1 MTTPT
6 TTIPMYD
13 FKYAVTTSK
22 SRVVGLL
29 KMMSGYQWF
38 YIGAILSL
46 VLAAMGRAGGFLLIG
61 WFVDDLLKPLPQ
73 LTDMSALSGLGAQ
86 SFTFIRPDLVSLIPL
101 VALGYLVL
109 ALTEGSF
116 NFLRGRWA
124 AYTAENVVWRIKNY
138 VYDHI
143 QRLTF
148 SYHDRMQTGEL
159 LQRATS
165 DVDAVRR
172 FYAEELVEL
181 GRIAILFLV
190 NLVAIMTL
198 NFQLAILSIFILP
211 LLALISIYFFRK
223 ISKKYEE
230 FQDKEAALSTTLQ
243 ENLSGVRV
251 VKAFARQ
258 EYEENKFEKTNVAR
272 YNSGRQL
279 LRLHAMYWP
288 LTDIIVG
295 AQLITGLTIAAIL
308 ASDGVLTVGDYV
320 SYAGMIGALINPM
333 RQLGRLIVAISTG
346 LVSYDRLSEII
357 REDREELGE
366 NMASPVT
373 EIHGE
378 VVFDNVIFEYN
389 KDEPVLHNI
398 NFICKPGETIAL
410 LGSTGSGKTTLVTL
424 LGRFYE
430 YTSGRILLDGIDLKQ
445 YPKSFLRKNI
455 GVVQQ
460 EAFLFSRTIRE
471 NITLG
476 VDRQVSDEEVIAVAK
491 AAAIHDSIMSF
502 PEGYK
507 TLVGERGVTLSG
519 GQKQRVA
526 LARILLKNP
535 SLLILDDATSAVD
548 TETEAHIRNALR
560 EMNDKRTTF
569 IIAHRITTVMHADKI
584 LVMDKGRIVQVGTH
598 EELVNQPGIYQRTY
612 EMQARIEDELEKEL
626 ANV

>member
-13 FKYAVTTSK
+13 FRHAVTTSK
-22 SRVVGLL
+22 RRVVGLL

-38 YIGAILSL
+38 YLGAIISL
-46 VLAAMGRAGGFLLIG
+46 ILAAMGRAGGFLLIG

-73 LTDMSALSGLGAQ
+73 FTDMTALAGLGAQ
-86 SFTFIRPDLVSLIPL
+86 SFTFIRPDLASLIPL
-101 VALGYLVL
+101 VALGYLCL
-109 ALTEGSF
+109 ALTEGGF

-124 AYTAENVVWRIKNY
+124 SYTAENVVWRIKNY
-138 VYDHI
+138 VYDHL

-148 SYHDRMQTGEL
+148 GYHDRMQTGEL
-159 LQRATS
+159 LQRSTS
-165 DVDAVRR
+165 DVDAVKR
-172 FYAEELVEL
+172 FYSEELVEL
-181 GRIAILFLV
+181 GRITILFLV
-190 NLVAIMTL
+190 NFVAIMTL
-198 NFQLAILSIFILP
+198 SFQLALLSVVILPALAVISIF
-211 LLALISIYFFRK
+211 FFRK
-223 ISKKYEE
+223 ISKKYED
-230 FQDKEAALSTTLQ
+230 FQEREAELSTTLQ

-258 EYEENKFEKTNVAR
+258 DYETNKFEKTNLAR
-272 YNSGRQL
+272 YNSGKQL

-295 AQLITGLTIAAIL
+295 AQLITGLVIAAIL
-308 ASDGVLTVGDYV
+308 ASDGVLTVGAYV

-333 RQLGRLIVAISTG
+333 RQLGRLVVAISQG
-346 LVSYDRLSEII
+346 LVSYDRLAEII
-357 REDREELGE
+357 REEREDLGE
-366 NMASPVT
+366 NIASPVA
-373 EIHGE
+373 EIRGD
-378 VVFDNVIFEYN
+378 VVFENLTFEYD
-389 KDEPVLHNI
+389 KDQPVLHNI
-398 NFICKPGETIAL
+398 NFTCKPGETIAL

-430 YTSGRILLDGIDLKQ
+430 YTGGRILLDGIELKQ
-445 YPKSFLRKNI
+445 YPKSFLRKQI

-476 VDRQVSDEEVIAVAK
+476 VDRKVGDDEVIAVAK
-491 AAAIHDSIMSF
+491 AAAIHDSIMTF
-502 PEGYK
+502 PEGYN

-535 SLLILDDATSAVD
+535 NLLILDDATSAVD

-560 EMNDKRTTF
+560 DMNDKRTTF
-569 IIAHRITTVMHADKI
+569 IIAHRINTVMHADKI
-584 LVMDKGRIVQVGTH
+584 LVLDKGRIVQVGTH
-598 EELVNQPGIYQRTY
+598 EELVNQPGIYRRTY

>member
-13 FKYAVTTSK
+13 FRHAVTTSK
-22 SRVVGLL
+22 RRVVGLL

-38 YIGAILSL
+38 YIGAIISL
-46 VLAAMGRAGGFLLIG
+46 ILAAMGRAGGFLLIG

-73 LTDMSALSGLGAQ
+73 FTDMTALSGLGVQ
-86 SFTFIRPDLVSLIPL
+86 SFTFIRPDLASLIPL
-101 VALGYLVL
+101 VALGYLCL
-109 ALTEGSF
+109 ALTEGGF

-124 AYTAENVVWRIKNY
+124 SYTAENVVWRIKNY
-138 VYDHI
+138 VYDHL

-148 SYHDRMQTGEL
+148 GYHDRMQTGEL
-159 LQRATS
+159 LQRSTS
-165 DVDAVRR
+165 DVDAVKR
-172 FYAEELVEL
+172 FYSEELVEL
-181 GRIAILFLV
+181 GRITILFLV
-190 NLVAIMTL
+190 NFVAIMTL
-198 NFQLAILSIFILP
+198 SFQLALLSVVILPALAVISIF
-211 LLALISIYFFRK
+211 FFRR
-223 ISKKYEE
+223 ISKKYED
-230 FQDKEAALSTTLQ
+230 FQEREAELSTTLQ

-258 EYEENKFEKTNVAR
+258 DYETNKFEKTNLAR
-272 YNSGRQL
+272 YNSGKQL

-295 AQLITGLTIAAIL
+295 AQLITGLVIAAIL
-308 ASDGVLTVGDYV
+308 ASDGVLTVGAYV

-333 RQLGRLIVAISTG
+333 RQLGRLVVAISQG
-346 LVSYDRLSEII
+346 LVSYDRLAEII
-357 REDREELGE
+357 REEREDLGE
-366 NMASPVT
+366 NIASPVA
-373 EIHGE
+373 EIRGE
-378 VVFDNVIFEYN
+378 VVFENLTFEYD
-389 KDEPVLHNI
+389 KDQPVLHNI
-398 NFICKPGETIAL
+398 NFTCKPGETIAL

-430 YTSGRILLDGIDLKQ
+430 YTSGRILLDGIELKQ
-445 YPKSFLRKNI
+445 YPKSFLRKQI

-476 VDRQVSDEEVIAVAK
+476 VDRKVSDEEVIAVAK
-491 AAAIHDSIMSF
+491 AAAIHDSIMTF
-502 PEGYK
+502 PEGYN

-535 SLLILDDATSAVD
+535 NLLILDDATSAVD
-548 TETEAHIRNALR
+548 TETEAHIRTALR

-569 IIAHRITTVMHADKI
+569 IIAHRINTVMHADKI
-584 LVMDKGRIVQVGTH
+584 LVLDKGRIVQVGTH
-598 EELVNQPGIYQRTY
+598 EELVNQPGIYRRTY

>member
-13 FKYAVTTSK
+13 FRHAVITSK
-22 SRVVGLL
+22 MRVVGLL

-38 YIGAILSL
+38 YIGAIISL
-46 VLAAMGRAGGFLLIG
+46 ILAAMGRAGGFLLIG

-73 LTDMSALSGLGAQ
+73 LTDMTALAGLGVQ
-86 SFTFIRPDLVSLIPL
+86 SFIFIRPDLASLIPL
-101 VALGYLVL
+101 VALGYLCL
-109 ALTEGSF
+109 ALTEGGF

-124 AYTAENVVWRIKNY
+124 SYTAENVVWRLKNY
-138 VYDHI
+138 IYDHL

-148 SYHDRMQTGEL
+148 RYHDRMQTGEL

-165 DVDAVRR
+165 DVEAVRR

-190 NLVAIMTL
+190 NFVAIMTL
-198 NFQLAILSIFILP
+198 SVQLAVLSIIILP
-211 LLALISIYFFRK
+211 ALAVVSIYFFRK
-223 ISKKYEE
+223 ISKKYED
-230 FQDKEAALSTTLQ
+230 FQEREAELSTTLQ

-258 EYEENKFEKTNVAR
+258 DYETNKFEKTNFAR
-272 YNSGRQL
+272 YTSGKQL

-295 AQLITGLTIAAIL
+295 AQLIFGLVLAAIL
-308 ASDGVLTVGDYV
+308 ASDGVLTVGAYV

-333 RQLGRLIVAISTG
+333 RQLGRLVVAVSQG
-346 LVSYDRLSEII
+346 LVSYDRLAEII
-357 REDREELGE
+357 REEREDLGE
-366 NMASPVT
+366 HVAAPVS
-373 EIHGE
+373 EIRGE
-378 VVFDNVIFEYN
+378 VVFENVTFEYD
-389 KDEPVLHNI
+389 KDQPVLHNI
-398 NFICKPGETIAL
+398 SFTCKPGETIAL

-430 YTSGRILLDGIDLKQ
+430 YTSGRILLDGIELKQ
-445 YPKSFLRKNI
+445 YPKSFLRKQI

-476 VDRQVSDEEVIAVAK
+476 VDRKVSDEEVIAVAK
-491 AAAIHDSIMSF
+491 AAAIHDSIMTF
-502 PEGYK
+502 PEGYN

-535 SLLILDDATSAVD
+535 NLLILDDATSAVD

-560 EMNDKRTTF
+560 EMNNQRTTF
-569 IIAHRITTVMHADKI
+569 IIAHRINTVMHADKI

-598 EELVNQPGIYQRTY
+598 DELINQAGIYRRTY

>member
-38 YIGAILSL
+38 YVGAILSL

-73 LTDMSALSGLGAQ
+73 FADMSALGGLGAP
-86 SFTFIRPDLVSLIPL
+86 SFTFIRPDLASLIPL
-101 VALGYLVL
+101 VALGYLFL

-172 FYAEELVEL
+172 FYSEELVEL

-211 LLALISIYFFRK
+211 LLAVISIYFFRK

-272 YNSGRQL
+272 YTSGKQL

-357 REDREELGE
+357 REEREELGE
-366 NMASPVT
+366 NVASPVT
-373 EIHGE
+373 EIRGE
-378 VVFDNVIFEYN
+378 VVFENVTFEYN

-398 NFICKPGETIAL
+398 NFTCKPGETIAL

-430 YTSGRILLDGIDLKQ
+430 YTSGRILLDGIELKQ
-445 YPKSFLRKNI
+445 FPKSFLRKNI

-560 EMNDKRTTF
+560 NMNDQRTTF

-584 LVMDKGRIVQVGTH
+584 LVLDKGRIVQVGTH
-598 EELVNQPGIYQRTY
+598 EELVNQPGIYRRTY

>member
-1 MTTPT
+1 MTTP

-13 FKYAVTTSK
+13 FRHAVITSK
-22 SRVVGLL
+22 MRVVGLL

-38 YIGAILSL
+38 YIGAIISL
-46 VLAAMGRAGGFLLIG
+46 ILAAMGRAGGFLLIG

-73 LTDMSALSGLGAQ
+73 LTDMTAMAGLGVQ
-86 SFTFIRPDLVSLIPL
+86 SFIFIRPDLASLIPL
-101 VALGYLVL
+101 VALGYLCL
-109 ALTEGSF
+109 ALTEGGF

-124 AYTAENVVWRIKNY
+124 SYTAENVVWRLKNY
-138 VYDHI
+138 IYDHL

-148 SYHDRMQTGEL
+148 RYHDRMQTGEL

-165 DVDAVRR
+165 DVEAVRR

-190 NLVAIMTL
+190 NFVAIMTL
-198 NFQLAILSIFILP
+198 SVQLAILSIIILP
-211 LLALISIYFFRK
+211 ALAVVSIYFFRK
-223 ISKKYEE
+223 ISKKYED
-230 FQDKEAALSTTLQ
+230 FQEREAELSTTLQ

-258 EYEENKFEKTNVAR
+258 DYETNKFEKTNFAR
-272 YNSGRQL
+272 YTSGKQL

-295 AQLITGLTIAAIL
+295 AQLIFGLVLAAIL
-308 ASDGVLTVGDYV
+308 ASDGVLTVGAYV

-333 RQLGRLIVAISTG
+333 RQLGRLVVAVSQG
-346 LVSYDRLSEII
+346 LVSYDRLAEII
-357 REDREELGE
+357 REEREDLGE
-366 NMASPVT
+366 NVAAPVA
-373 EIHGE
+373 EIRGE
-378 VVFDNVIFEYN
+378 VVFENVTFEYD
-389 KDEPVLHNI
+389 KDQPVLHNI
-398 NFICKPGETIAL
+398 SFTCKPSETIAL

-430 YTSGRILLDGIDLKQ
+430 YTSGRILLDGIELKQ
-445 YPKSFLRKNI
+445 YPKSFLRKQI

-476 VDRQVSDEEVIAVAK
+476 VDRNVSDDEVIAVAK
-491 AAAIHDSIMSF
+491 AAAIHDSIMTF
-502 PEGYK
+502 PEGYN

-535 SLLILDDATSAVD
+535 NLLILDDATSAVD

-560 EMNDKRTTF
+560 EMNNRRTTF
-569 IIAHRITTVMHADKI
+569 IIAHRINTVMHADKI

-598 EELVNQPGIYQRTY
+598 DELINQPGIYRRTY

>member
-6 TTIPMYD
+6 ASIPMYD
-13 FKYAVTTSK
+13 LKQAVTTSK
-22 SRVVGLL
+22 ARVVGLL

-38 YIGAILSL
+38 YVGAILSL
-46 VLAAMGRAGGFLLIG
+46 VLAAIGRAGGFLLIG
-61 WFVDDLLKPLPQ
+61 WFVDDLLRPLPQ
-73 LTDMSALSGLGAQ
+73 FTDMTALAGLNAQ
-86 SFTFIRPDLVSLIPL
+86 SFTFIRPDLASLIPL
-101 VALGYLVL
+101 VALGYLFL
-109 ALTEGSF
+109 ALVEGSF

-138 VYDHI
+138 VYDHL

-148 SYHDRMQTGEL
+148 GYHDRMQTGEL
-159 LQRATS
+159 LQRSTS

-181 GRIAILFLV
+181 GRIAILFSV
-190 NLVAIMTL
+190 NFIAIMTL
-198 NFQLAILSIFILP
+198 NVSLALISVVILP
-211 LLALISIYFFRK
+211 LLAIVSVYFFRK

-230 FQDKEAALSTTLQ
+230 FQEREAELSTTLQ

-258 EYEENKFEKTNVAR
+258 QYEEDKFEKHNAAR
-272 YNSGRQL
+272 YKSGRQL
-279 LRLHAMYWP
+279 LRLHAAYWP
-288 LTDIIVG
+288 LTDLITG
-295 AQLITGLTIAAIL
+295 AQLITGLVIAAIL
-308 ASDGVLTVGDYV
+308 ASDGVLTVGDYI

-333 RQLGRLIVAISTG
+333 RQLGRLVVAISQG
-346 LVSYDRLSEII
+346 LVSYDRLAEIV
-357 REDREELGE
+357 RETREELGE
-366 NMASPVT
+366 NVPAPVT
-373 EIHGE
+373 EIRGE
-378 VVFDNVIFEYN
+378 VVFENVMFEYD
-389 KDEPVLHNI
+389 KDTPVLHNI
-398 NFICKPGETIAL
+398 NFTCKPGETIAL

-430 YTSGRILLDGIDLKQ
+430 YTTGRILLDGIDLKQ
-445 YPKSFLRKNI
+445 YPKSFLRKNV

-476 VDRQVSDEEVIAVAK
+476 VDHTVTDEEVIAVAK

-535 SLLILDDATSAVD
+535 ALLILDDATSAVD

-584 LVMDKGRIVQVGTH
+584 LVLDKGRIVQMGTH

>member
-13 FKYAVTTSK
+13 FRHAVTTSK
-22 SRVVGLL
+22 RRVVGLL

-38 YIGAILSL
+38 YLGAIISL
-46 VLAAMGRAGGFLLIG
+46 ILAAMGRAGGFLLIG

-73 LTDMSALSGLGAQ
+73 FTDMTALAGLGVQ
-86 SFTFIRPDLVSLIPL
+86 SFTFIRPDLSSLIPL
-101 VALGYLVL
+101 VALGYLCL
-109 ALTEGSF
+109 ALTEGGF

-124 AYTAENVVWRIKNY
+124 SYTAENVVWRIKNY
-138 VYDHI
+138 VYDHL

-148 SYHDRMQTGEL
+148 GYHDRMQTGEL
-159 LQRATS
+159 LQRSTS
-165 DVDAVRR
+165 DVDAVKR
-172 FYAEELVEL
+172 FYSEELVEL
-181 GRIAILFLV
+181 GRITILFLV
-190 NLVAIMTL
+190 NFVAIMTL
-198 NFQLAILSIFILP
+198 NFQLALLSVVILPALAVISIF
-211 LLALISIYFFRK
+211 FFRK
-223 ISKKYEE
+223 ISKKYED
-230 FQDKEAALSTTLQ
+230 FQEREAALSTTLQ

-258 EYEENKFEKTNVAR
+258 EYETDKFEKTNLAR
-272 YNSGRQL
+272 YTSGKQL

-295 AQLITGLTIAAIL
+295 AQLITGLVIAAIL
-308 ASDGVLTVGDYV
+308 ASDGMLTVGDYV

-333 RQLGRLIVAISTG
+333 RQLGRLVVAISQG
-346 LVSYDRLSEII
+346 LVSYDRLAEII
-357 REDREELGE
+357 REEREDLGE
-366 NMASPVT
+366 NIASPVA
-373 EIHGE
+373 EIRGE
-378 VVFDNVIFEYN
+378 VVFENLTFEYD
-389 KDEPVLHNI
+389 KDQPVLHNI
-398 NFICKPGETIAL
+398 NFTCKPGETIAL

-430 YTSGRILLDGIDLKQ
+430 YTGGRILLDGIELKQ
-445 YPKSFLRKNI
+445 YPKSFLRKQI

-476 VDRQVSDEEVIAVAK
+476 VDRKVSDEEVIAVAK
-491 AAAIHDSIMSF
+491 AAAIHDSIMTF
-502 PEGYK
+502 PEGYN

-535 SLLILDDATSAVD
+535 NLLILDDATSAVD

-560 EMNDKRTTF
+560 DMNDKRTTF
-569 IIAHRITTVMHADKI
+569 IIAHRINTVMHADKI
-584 LVMDKGRIVQVGTH
+584 LVLDKGRIVQVGTH
-598 EELVNQPGIYQRTY
+598 DELVNQPGIYRRTY

>member
-13 FKYAVTTSK
+13 FRHAVITSK
-22 SRVVGLL
+22 MRVVGLL

-38 YIGAILSL
+38 YIGAIISL
-46 VLAAMGRAGGFLLIG
+46 ILAAMGRAGGFLLIG

-73 LTDMSALSGLGAQ
+73 LTDMTALAGLGVQ
-86 SFTFIRPDLVSLIPL
+86 SFIFIRPDLASLIPL
-101 VALGYLVL
+101 VALGYLCL
-109 ALTEGSF
+109 ALTEGGF

-124 AYTAENVVWRIKNY
+124 SYTAENVMWRLKNY
-138 VYDHI
+138 IYDHL

-148 SYHDRMQTGEL
+148 GYHDRMQTGEL

-165 DVDAVRR
+165 DVEAVRR

-190 NLVAIMTL
+190 NFVAIMTL
-198 NFQLAILSIFILP
+198 SVQLAVLSIIILP
-211 LLALISIYFFRK
+211 ALAVVSIYFFRK
-223 ISKKYEE
+223 ISKKYED
-230 FQDKEAALSTTLQ
+230 FQEREAELSTTLQ

-258 EYEENKFEKTNVAR
+258 DYETNKFEKTNFAR
-272 YNSGRQL
+272 YTSGKQL

-295 AQLITGLTIAAIL
+295 AQLIFGLGLAAIL
-308 ASDGVLTVGDYV
+308 ASDGVLTVGAYV

-333 RQLGRLIVAISTG
+333 RQLGRLVVAVSQG
-346 LVSYDRLSEII
+346 LVSYDRLAEII
-357 REDREELGE
+357 REEREDLGE
-366 NMASPVT
+366 NVAAPVS
-373 EIHGE
+373 EIRGE
-378 VVFDNVIFEYN
+378 VVFENVTFEYH
-389 KDEPVLHNI
+389 KDQPVLHHI
-398 NFICKPGETIAL
+398 SFTCKPGETIAL

-430 YTSGRILLDGIDLKQ
+430 YTSGRILLDGIELKQ
-445 YPKSFLRKNI
+445 YPKSFLRKQI

-476 VDRQVSDEEVIAVAK
+476 VDRKVSDEEVIAVAK
-491 AAAIHDSIMSF
+491 AAAIHDSIMTF
-502 PEGYK
+502 PEGYN

-560 EMNDKRTTF
+560 EMNNQRTTF
-569 IIAHRITTVMHADKI
+569 IIAHRINTVMHADKI
-584 LVMDKGRIVQVGTH
+584 LVMDKGRIVQIGTH
-598 EELVNQPGIYQRTY
+598 DELINQPGIYRRTY

>member
-1 MTTPT
+1 
-6 TTIPMYD
+6 MYD
-13 FKYAVTTSK
+13 FRHAVITSK
-22 SRVVGLL
+22 MRVVGLL

-38 YIGAILSL
+38 YIGAIISL
-46 VLAAMGRAGGFLLIG
+46 ILAAMGRAGGFLLIG

-73 LTDMSALSGLGAQ
+73 LTDMTALAGLGVQ
-86 SFTFIRPDLVSLIPL
+86 SFIFIRPDLASLIPL
-101 VALGYLVL
+101 VALGYLCL
-109 ALTEGSF
+109 ALTEGGF

-124 AYTAENVVWRIKNY
+124 SYTAENVMWRLKNY
-138 VYDHI
+138 IYDHL

-148 SYHDRMQTGEL
+148 GYHDRMQTGEL

-165 DVDAVRR
+165 DVEAVRR

-190 NLVAIMTL
+190 NFVAIMTL
-198 NFQLAILSIFILP
+198 SVQLAVLSIIILP
-211 LLALISIYFFRK
+211 ALAVVSIYFFRK
-223 ISKKYEE
+223 ISKKYED
-230 FQDKEAALSTTLQ
+230 FQEREAELSTTLQ

-258 EYEENKFEKTNVAR
+258 DYETNKFEKTNFAR
-272 YNSGRQL
+272 YTSGKQL

-295 AQLITGLTIAAIL
+295 AQLIFGLGLAAIL
-308 ASDGVLTVGDYV
+308 ASDGVLTVGAYV

-333 RQLGRLIVAISTG
+333 RQLGRLVVAVSQG
-346 LVSYDRLSEII
+346 LVSYDRLAEII
-357 REDREELGE
+357 REEREDLGE
-366 NMASPVT
+366 NVAAPVS
-373 EIHGE
+373 EIRGE
-378 VVFDNVIFEYN
+378 VVFENVTFEYH
-389 KDEPVLHNI
+389 KDQPVLHHI
-398 NFICKPGETIAL
+398 SFTCKPGETIAL

-430 YTSGRILLDGIDLKQ
+430 YTSGRILLDGIELKQ
-445 YPKSFLRKNI
+445 YPKSFLRKQI

-476 VDRQVSDEEVIAVAK
+476 VDRKVSDEEVIAVAK
-491 AAAIHDSIMSF
+491 AAAIHDSIMTF
-502 PEGYK
+502 PEGYN

-560 EMNDKRTTF
+560 EMNNQRTTF
-569 IIAHRITTVMHADKI
+569 IIAHRINTVMHADKI
-584 LVMDKGRIVQVGTH
+584 LVMDKGRIVQIGTH
-598 EELVNQPGIYQRTY
+598 DELINQPGIYRRTY

>member
-1 MTTPT
+1 
-6 TTIPMYD
+6 
-13 FKYAVTTSK
+13 
-22 SRVVGLL
+22 
-29 KMMSGYQWF
+29 
-38 YIGAILSL
+38 
-46 VLAAMGRAGGFLLIG
+46 
-61 WFVDDLLKPLPQ
+61 
-73 LTDMSALSGLGAQ
+73 
-86 SFTFIRPDLVSLIPL
+86 
-101 VALGYLVL
+101 
-109 ALTEGSF
+109 
-116 NFLRGRWA
+116 
-124 AYTAENVVWRIKNY
+124 
-138 VYDHI
+138 
-143 QRLTF
+143 
-148 SYHDRMQTGEL
+148 
-159 LQRATS
+159 
-165 DVDAVRR
+165 
-172 FYAEELVEL
+172 
-181 GRIAILFLV
+181 
-190 NLVAIMTL
+190 
-198 NFQLAILSIFILP
+198 
-211 LLALISIYFFRK
+211 LISIYFFRR

-272 YNSGRQL
+272 YTSGKQL

-295 AQLITGLTIAAIL
+295 AQLIVGLTVAAIL

-333 RQLGRLIVAISTG
+333 RQLGRLVVAISQG

-357 REDREELGE
+357 REDREDLGE
-366 NMASPVT
+366 NVASPVT
-373 EIHGE
+373 EIKGE
-378 VVFDNVIFEYN
+378 VVFEDMTFEYN
-389 KDEPVLHNI
+389 KGEPVLHHI
-398 NFICKPGETIAL
+398 NFACKPGETIAL
-410 LGSTGSGKTTLVTL
+410 LGSTGSGKTSLVTL

-476 VDRQVSDEEVIAVAK
+476 VDREVSDDEVIAVAK
-491 AAAIHDSIMSF
+491 AAAIHDSIMTF

-548 TETEAHIRNALR
+548 SETEAHIRNALR
-560 EMNDKRTTF
+560 GMNNKRTTF

-612 EMQARIEDELEKEL
+612 DMQARIEDELEKEL